1 MLDLTR
7 CSSTTREIL
16 NLAERGERLMPLA
29 PAGPLGGEGLER
41 LRAAAAAELL
51 GGPITSKEFADCVR
65 SALFLYFSAI
75 DECHTISQSISSA
88 TGSFLHGIMHRQ
100 EPDFANSK
108 YWFRRV
114 GRHELFP
121 ALREAAVERLRSAG
135 GAPAERLASG
145 IESRAEWDPFWFV
158 DQCEAVERGREADL
172 EQPLMEVQRVEW
184 QLVFDYIVR
193 QAAGEGDGSRL
204 C

>member
-1 MLDLTR
+1 MLDLSR
-7 CSSTTREIL
+7 CSSRTRDIL
-16 NLAERGERLMPLA
+16 NLAKRGERLMPLA
-29 PAGPLGGEGLER
+29 PAGSLRGEGLER
-41 LRAAAAAELL
+41 LRAASAEELL
-51 GGPITSKEFADCVR
+51 PGPIRSKEFADCVR

-75 DECHTISQSISSA
+75 DESHTISQSISSS

-100 EPDFANSK
+100 EPDFPNSK

-121 ALREAAVERLRSAG
+121 ALREAAIEHLRSTG
-135 GAPAERLASG
+135 DAPAERLASG

-184 QLVFDYIVR
+184 RLVFEYCRRRAI
-193 QAAGEGDGSRL
+193 GEE
-204 C
+204 